1 MHESS
6 ERAGS
11 KVPKYKVEDALI
23 FFKLMASLPDEG
35 RIDGS
40 IITLKA
46 YKVHCQPV
54 PIIILI
60 FNAY

>member
-1 MHESS
+1 MNHDSPATRFLNIRWKMLSS
-6 ERAGS
+6 
-11 KVPKYKVEDALI
+11 
-23 FFKLMASLPDEG
+23 FFKLMASLPDDG
-35 RIDGS
+35 KIDGP

-46 YKVHCQPV
+46 HKVHCQPV